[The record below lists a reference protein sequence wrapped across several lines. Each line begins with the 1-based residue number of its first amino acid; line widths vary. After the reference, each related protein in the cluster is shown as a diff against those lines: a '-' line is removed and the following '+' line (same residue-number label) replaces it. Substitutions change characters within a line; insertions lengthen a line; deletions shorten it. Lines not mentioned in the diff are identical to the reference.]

1 LKRALRVV
9 DGDRTASTRWVIIGG
24 TLVSID
30 DTGDGTASQ
39 QFAEALQD
47 AGGAAVNPSDEPD
60 VRIVILGAVRS
71 REARLRAGAR
81 EVSADLVLGSHRPA
95 FAKHFAS
102 ACATR
107 ASG

>member
-9 DGDRTASTRWVIIGG
+9 DGDGTAPTRWVIIGG
-24 TLVSID
+24 TRVQIE

-39 QFAEALQD
+39 QFAEALLD
-47 AGGAAVNPSDEPD
+47 AGGSTVDSSETPD

-71 REARLRAGAR
+71 REAQRRAEAPEVAR
-81 EVSADLVLGSHRPA
+81 DLVLGSHRPA

-102 ACATR
+102 TCTNK